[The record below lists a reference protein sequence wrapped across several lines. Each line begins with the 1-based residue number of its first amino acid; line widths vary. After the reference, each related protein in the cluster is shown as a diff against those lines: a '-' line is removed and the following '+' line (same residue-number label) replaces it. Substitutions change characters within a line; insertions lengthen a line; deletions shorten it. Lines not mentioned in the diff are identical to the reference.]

1 MVVRGGAAPPAPPR
15 SCAGPGPLPRHF
27 LSSSILSSPMWKAYG
42 YNSSCLKIME
52 LGGWNA
58 RKFICMA
65 GKSDSWSERLFG
77 EYVSFGRTVSPPYG
91 RRNNYSS
98 SGNKNS
104 PLSLS
109 VPGIFFP
116 ATQNIYYYIYCETPF
131 PGKDFYYR
139 KSALTPRVETFLQA
153 VLD

>member
-1 MVVRGGAAPPAPPR
+1 MVVRGGAAPPAPLR
-15 SCAGPGPLPRHF
+15 RCAGPWPLPRHF
-27 LSSSILSSPMWKAYG
+27 FSSSRLSSPMWKAFG
-42 YNSSCLKIME
+42 YTSNSLKIME

-116 ATQNIYYYIYCETPF
+116 ATQNIYSCLGFESLYTGQKFC
-131 PGKDFYYR
+131 GL
-139 KSALTPRVETFLQA
+139 SHV
-153 VLD
+153 V